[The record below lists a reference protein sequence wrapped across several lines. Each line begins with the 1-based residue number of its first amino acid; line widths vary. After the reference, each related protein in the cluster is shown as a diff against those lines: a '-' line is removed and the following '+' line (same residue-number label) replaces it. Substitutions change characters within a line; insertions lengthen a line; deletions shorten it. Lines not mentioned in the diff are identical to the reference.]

1 MLFRSVAGAEI
12 EIRKNLF
19 NISSTKSEKV
29 SKLSVGL
36 NASYIYSNTEVED
49 VTTNTT
55 KKRKLEGAAPFL
67 ANLDLSYNYSNK
79 AFSWTNSFVLN
90 YFSDRLF
97 AMGMAGFE
105 DVIERSTPKLNFV
118 STAELNKHFDI
129 KLKVSNLLNPEFK
142 LTRMDSNNADHILS
156 SYKKGI
162 DFSIGVSY
170 KF

>member
-1 MLFRSVAGAEI
+1 M
-12 EIRKNLF
+12 
-19 NISSTKSEKV
+19 
-29 SKLSVGL
+29 

-79 AFSWTNSFVLN
+79 AFSWTNSVVLN

-97 AMGMAGFE
+97 AMGMAGFV

-118 STAELNKHFDI
+118 YD
-129 KLKVSNLLNPEFK
+129 
-142 LTRMDSNNADHILS
+142 DS
-156 SYKKGI
+156 
-162 DFSIGVSY
+162 VSY
-170 KF
+170 GNKIEHIIAEIHKKDKN